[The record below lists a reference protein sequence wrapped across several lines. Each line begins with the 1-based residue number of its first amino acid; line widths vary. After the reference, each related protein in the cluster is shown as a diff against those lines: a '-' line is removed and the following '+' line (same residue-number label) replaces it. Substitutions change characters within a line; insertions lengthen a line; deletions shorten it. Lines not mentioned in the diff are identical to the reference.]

1 MKQRATI
8 DVSRLPTIGWDW
20 QSPLWWANTLML
32 VIETAM
38 FAILFASYF
47 YVRMNF
53 DVWPPPQVNIA
64 PANYNTAPDLPVG
77 TFNTI
82 WLLFSCVPAFLLDR
96 AARKLDTGKVRL
108 WLGILIG
115 MGLASIGFRF
125 AEFHHLH
132 FGWND
137 NAYAS
142 VIWTLLGMHL
152 MHLIIATME
161 AAVMATHAFR
171 LPVDEKHAVDISTTP
186 VYWFWVVG
194 TWILIYAVV
203 YFGARVL

>member
-1 MKQRATI
+1 MSRRRTI
-8 DVSRLPTIGWDW
+8 DVSSLPTIGWDW

-53 DVWPPPQVNIA
+53 DIWPPPQVNAA
-64 PANYNTAPDLPVG
+64 PADYNTAPDLAVG

-82 WLLFSCVPAFLLDR
+82 WLVISCAPAFLLDR
-96 AARKLDTGKVRL
+96 AARRLDTRKVRI
-108 WLGILIG
+108 WLGVLIAMGVISILIR
-115 MGLASIGFRF
+115 FR
-125 AEFHHLH
+125 EFRYLH
-132 FGWND
+132 FGWD
-137 NAYAS
+137 ENAYAS

-152 MHLIIATME
+152 MHLVIATLE
-161 AAVMATHAFR
+161 AAVLGTHAFR
-171 LPVDEKHAVDISTTP
+171 FAVDEKHAVDISTTP
-186 VYWFWVVG
+186 VYWYWVVG
-194 TWILIYAVV
+194 AWILIYGVV